1 MRVHSI
7 KRSVSCAAALQ
18 TTGESGSW
26 FDGPAAGAS
35 PQWPAAANF
44 GALASGQQYRDFG
57 AAAAAAIAAAVAS
70 CDLKA
75 AEGEG

>member
-1 MRVHSI
+1 MRVHNI

-18 TTGESGSW
+18 TAGGDDCW
-26 FDGPAAGAS
+26 FDAPAAPAS
-35 PQWPAAANF
+35 PQWPAAASF

-70 CDLKA
+70 CDLQA
-75 AEGEG
+75 AGAEG